1 MVQRRAASAP
11 SMLDFIHETFGK
23 GIIMNSFEFQ
33 CGTRIIFGA
42 GKEACIADQ
51 VRAYGGTNV
60 LLVFGG
66 GSVKRSGLLPRV
78 EGYLD
83 EAGIAWTELGGVKP
97 NPELGLV
104 HEGVALCREKK
115 IDFVLAVGGGSA
127 IDTAKAIALGV
138 PYDGDVW
145 DFFDNLVQP
154 TTILPL
160 ATILTLPATGSE
172 MSRATVITKED
183 GGIKKGLNRP
193 MLRPLFSILN
203 PELTYTL
210 PPYQTASGAV
220 DILMHTME
228 RFFSKSNNNELTDLI
243 AESIMRV
250 VIRNTPLVLANP
262 TDYEPRSEIMWAGS
276 ISHCELTGL
285 GLPGDWASHQ
295 IEHELSTAYDVAHGA
310 GLAAV
315 WGSWARY
322 TIDQG
327 LERFAKYAKDIWG
340 IDTGDA
346 KVDGLAAI
354 EKTEDFF
361 RSIGMPTCLS
371 ELIGRTIS
379 EDEIKALA
387 HKCTFF
393 GTRTIGN
400 LIVMK
405 EPEIEDVYRLANH

>member
-1 MVQRRAASAP
+1 
-11 SMLDFIHETFGK
+11 
-23 GIIMNSFEFQ
+23 MNSFEFQ
-33 CGTRIIFGA
+33 CSTKIIFGA
-42 GKEACIADQ
+42 GKETCVGEQIK
-51 VRAYGGTNV
+51 AYGGSRV
-60 LLVFGG
+60 LIVYGG

-83 EAGIAWTELGGVKP
+83 DAGIAWKELGGVKP

-104 HEGVALCREKK
+104 HEGVALARKEN

-127 IDTAKAIALGV
+127 IDTAKAIALGI

-145 DFFDNLVQP
+145 DFFDCVAQP
-154 TTILPL
+154 KVMTPV

-172 MSRATVITKED
+172 ISSASVITKED

-193 MLRPLFSILN
+193 MMRPTFSILN

-210 PPYQTASGAV
+210 PPYQTAAGAV
-220 DILMHTME
+220 DILMHTLE
-228 RFFSKSNNNELTDLI
+228 RFFSKSSTNELTDMI
-243 AESIMRV
+243 AECIMRT
-250 VIRNTPLVLANP
+250 IFKNAPIALADATN
-262 TDYEPRSEIMWAGS
+262 YQARSEIMWAGS
-276 ISHCELTGL
+276 LSHCNLTGL

-295 IEHELSTAYDVAHGA
+295 IEHELSTAFGVAHGA

-322 TIDQG
+322 TFKEG
-327 LERFAKYAKDIWG
+327 LDRFVKYASDIWN
-340 IDTGDA
+340 IHTGDDEA
-346 KVDGLAAI
+346 DALASI
-354 EKTEDFF
+354 RKTEEFF
-361 RSIGMPTCLS
+361 TSIGMPICMS

-379 EDEIKALA
+379 EDEIKVLA
-387 HKCTFF
+387 HKCTFE

>member
-1 MVQRRAASAP
+1 
-11 SMLDFIHETFGK
+11 
-23 GIIMNSFEFQ
+23 MNSFEFQ
-33 CGTRIIFGA
+33 CSTKIIFGA
-42 GKEACIADQ
+42 GKETCVGEQIK
-51 VRAYGGTNV
+51 AYGGSRV
-60 LLVFGG
+60 LIVYGG

-83 EAGIAWTELGGVKP
+83 DAGIAWKELGGVKP

-104 HEGVALCREKK
+104 HEGVALARKEN

-127 IDTAKAIALGV
+127 IDTAKAIALGI

-145 DFFDNLVQP
+145 DFFDCVAQP
-154 TTILPL
+154 KVMTPV

-172 MSRATVITKED
+172 ISSASVITKED

-193 MLRPLFSILN
+193 MMRPVFSILN

-210 PPYQTASGAV
+210 PPYQTAAGAV
-220 DILMHTME
+220 DILMHTLE
-228 RFFSKSNNNELTDLI
+228 RFFSKSSTNELTDMI
-243 AESIMRV
+243 AECIMRT
-250 VIRNTPLVLANP
+250 IFKNAPIALADATN
-262 TDYEPRSEIMWAGS
+262 YQARSEIMWAGS
-276 ISHCELTGL
+276 LSHCNLTGL

-295 IEHELSTAYDVAHGA
+295 IEHELSTAFGVAHGA

-322 TIDQG
+322 TFKEG
-327 LERFAKYAKDIWG
+327 LDRFVKYASDIWG
-340 IDTGDA
+340 IHTGDDEA
-346 KVDGLAAI
+346 DALASI
-354 EKTEDFF
+354 RKTEEFF
-361 RSIGMPTCLS
+361 TSIGMPICMS

-379 EDEIKALA
+379 EEEIKVLA
-387 HKCTFF
+387 HKCTFE
-393 GTRTIGN
+393 GKRTIGN

>member
-1 MVQRRAASAP
+1 
-11 SMLDFIHETFGK
+11 
-23 GIIMNSFEFQ
+23 MNSFEFQ
-33 CGTRIIFGA
+33 CSTKIIFGA
-42 GKEACIADQ
+42 GKETCVGEQIK
-51 VRAYGGTNV
+51 AYGGSRV
-60 LLVFGG
+60 LIVYGG

-83 EAGIAWTELGGVKP
+83 DAGIAWKELGGVKP

-104 HEGVALCREKK
+104 HEGVALARKEN

-127 IDTAKAIALGV
+127 IDTAKAIALGI

-145 DFFDNLVQP
+145 DFFDCVAQP
-154 TTILPL
+154 KVMTPV

-172 MSRATVITKED
+172 ISSASVITKED

-193 MLRPLFSILN
+193 MMRPVFSILN

-210 PPYQTASGAV
+210 PPYQTAAGAV
-220 DILMHTME
+220 DILMHTLE
-228 RFFSKSNNNELTDLI
+228 RFFSKSSTNELTDMI
-243 AESIMRV
+243 AECIMRT
-250 VIRNTPLVLANP
+250 IFKNAPIALADATN
-262 TDYEPRSEIMWAGS
+262 YQARSEIMWAGS
-276 ISHCELTGL
+276 LSHCNLTGL

-295 IEHELSTAYDVAHGA
+295 IEHELSTAFGVAHGA

-322 TIDQG
+322 TFKEG
-327 LERFAKYAKDIWG
+327 LDRFVKYASDIWN
-340 IDTGDA
+340 IHTGDDEA
-346 KVDGLAAI
+346 DALASI
-354 EKTEDFF
+354 RKTEEFF
-361 RSIGMPTCLS
+361 TSIGMPICMR

-379 EDEIKALA
+379 EDEIKVLA
-387 HKCTFF
+387 HKCTFE
-393 GTRTIGN
+393 GKRTIGN

>member
-1 MVQRRAASAP
+1 
-11 SMLDFIHETFGK
+11 
-23 GIIMNSFEFQ
+23 MNSFEFQ
-33 CGTRIIFGA
+33 CSTKIIFGA
-42 GKEACIADQ
+42 GKETCVGEQIK
-51 VRAYGGTNV
+51 AYGGSRV
-60 LLVFGG
+60 LIVYGG

-83 EAGIAWTELGGVKP
+83 DAGIAWKELGGVKP
-97 NPELGLV
+97 NPELSLV
-104 HEGVALCREKK
+104 HEGVALARREN

-127 IDTAKAIALGV
+127 IDTAKAIALGI

-145 DFFDNLVQP
+145 DFFDCVAQP
-154 TTILPL
+154 KVMTPV

-172 MSRATVITKED
+172 ISSASVITKED

-193 MLRPLFSILN
+193 MMRPVFSILN

-210 PPYQTASGAV
+210 PPYQTAAGAV
-220 DILMHTME
+220 DILMHTLE
-228 RFFSKSNNNELTDLI
+228 RFFSKSSTNELTDMI
-243 AESIMRV
+243 AECIMRT
-250 VIRNTPLVLANP
+250 IFKNAPIALADATN
-262 TDYEPRSEIMWAGS
+262 YQARSEIMWAGS
-276 ISHCELTGL
+276 LSHCNLTGL

-295 IEHELSTAYDVAHGA
+295 IEHELSTAFGVAHGA

-322 TIDQG
+322 TFKEG
-327 LERFAKYAKDIWG
+327 LDRFVKYASDIWG
-340 IDTGDA
+340 IHTGDDEA
-346 KVDGLAAI
+346 DALASI
-354 EKTEDFF
+354 RKTEEFF
-361 RSIGMPTCLS
+361 TSIGMPICMS

-379 EDEIKALA
+379 EEEIKVLA
-387 HKCTFF
+387 HKCTFE

>member
-1 MVQRRAASAP
+1 
-11 SMLDFIHETFGK
+11 
-23 GIIMNSFEFQ
+23 MNSFEFQ
-33 CGTRIIFGA
+33 CSTKIIFGA
-42 GKEACIADQ
+42 GKETCVGEQIK
-51 VRAYGGTNV
+51 AYGGSRV
-60 LLVFGG
+60 LIVYGG

-83 EAGIAWTELGGVKP
+83 DAGIAWKELGGVKP

-104 HEGVALCREKK
+104 HEGVALARKEN

-127 IDTAKAIALGV
+127 IDTAKAIALGI

-145 DFFDNLVQP
+145 DFFDCVAQP
-154 TTILPL
+154 KVMTPV

-172 MSRATVITKED
+172 LSSASVITKED

-193 MLRPLFSILN
+193 MMRPTFSILN

-210 PPYQTASGAV
+210 PPYQTAAGAV
-220 DILMHTME
+220 DILMHTLE
-228 RFFSKSNNNELTDLI
+228 RFFSKSSTNELTDMI
-243 AESIMRV
+243 AECIMRT
-250 VIRNTPLVLANP
+250 IFKNAPIALADATN
-262 TDYEPRSEIMWAGS
+262 YQARSEIMWAGS
-276 ISHCELTGL
+276 LSHCNLTGL

-295 IEHELSTAYDVAHGA
+295 IEHELSTAFGVAHGA

-322 TIDQG
+322 TFKEG
-327 LERFAKYAKDIWG
+327 LDRFVKYASDIWG
-340 IDTGDA
+340 IHTGDDEA
-346 KVDGLAAI
+346 DALASI
-354 EKTEDFF
+354 RKTEEFF
-361 RSIGMPTCLS
+361 TSIGMPICMS

-379 EDEIKALA
+379 EEEIKVLA
-387 HKCTFF
+387 HKCTFE
-393 GTRTIGN
+393 GKRTIGN